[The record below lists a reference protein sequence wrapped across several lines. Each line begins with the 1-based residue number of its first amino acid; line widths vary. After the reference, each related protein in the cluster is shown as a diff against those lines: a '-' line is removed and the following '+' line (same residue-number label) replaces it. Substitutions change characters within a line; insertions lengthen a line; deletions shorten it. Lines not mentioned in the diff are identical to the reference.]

1 MKKTKIKMTKKSIL
15 NFLEKNATQF
25 SAVMGMF
32 LITAIVFN
40 STGIY
45 YFANVLTGQKSAV
58 FSGTTYPVKKSPNW
72 VALSSAEWKYTY
84 DQLPQDKLIDLP
96 TYTPSELA
104 IPFENLDLST
114 TSGKN
119 IRNAQVTFSV
129 PYMGNYKLDGK
140 EYAGSH
146 LAVDIKVP
154 KGTPVYAI
162 ANAVVVKASSL
173 STGFGNHLVLRHDDV
188 PAINNPNQ
196 KTTYYSG
203 YAHLQSYSVA
213 EGQLVEKGQL
223 IGYSGDSGT
232 GTTPHL
238 HFQIDNDTAPWHPY
252 WPYTSKE
259 ASDAGFSFYE
269 AVNAGVGKDKA
280 MSTTINPLIYI
291 QQNLS
296 SSSNT
301 SSSTS
306 VAPTTITPAVTTNTS
321 SPIDTSADVVD
332 ELPPSN
338 TDEITDPV
346 NVSSQPLVDVTPV
359 TPDLASIELKYTNSF
374 RVGEEKSFKVIALDT
389 NGEIISA
396 FKPEN
401 DLYIK
406 LENGSAK
413 LSKTYLSSADFKNGV
428 AEFSLTP
435 SADFGIRVSVSAE
448 NISAV
453 TDVLTATSFSDVAES
468 DQGFVAINFL
478 KNNDVVRGYP
488 DGSFKPKS
496 PVSRVESLKFIY
508 EGLNKEVNPRVVLE
522 FTDTDSKAWYARYI
536 ASAQQEGVVKGYPGN
551 VFKPANS
558 VTRAEFVKMLVEA
571 AGYNAKGYQPL
582 SGKNY
587 DDVNNGDW
595 YYSYIALAKDK
606 NILDTSTNKFRPNED
621 MTREEVAEV
630 LYKMIMV
637 KVKGEKKYDRS
648 VVVNAEDVANFYRSV

>member
-1 MKKTKIKMTKKSIL
+1 MTKKSIL
-15 NFLEKNATQF
+15 NFIRKNATQF
-25 SAVMGMF
+25 SAVMGVF
-32 LITAIVFN
+32 LIAALMFN
-40 STGIY
+40 STSIY
-45 YFANVLTGQKSAV
+45 HFANVLTGQKSAT
-58 FSGTTYPVKKSPNW
+58 FTGTTYPVKKSPNW
-72 VALSSAEWKYTY
+72 VALSSAEWKMTY

-96 TYTPSELA
+96 AYVPSELE
-104 IPFENLDLST
+104 IPFANLDLST
-114 TSGKN
+114 SRDKN

-162 ANAVVVKASSL
+162 ANAVVVKASAL
-173 STGFGNHLVLRHDDV
+173 STGFGNHLVLRHDEV
-188 PAINNPNQ
+188 PAINNPSQ

-203 YAHLQSYSVA
+203 YAHLQSYLVA

-238 HFQIDNDTAPWHPY
+238 HFQIDNESAPWHPY

-259 ASDAGFSFYE
+259 ASDAGYSFYE

-280 MSTTINPLIYI
+280 LSTTINPLVYI

-296 SSSNT
+296 SVSTSNT
-301 SSSTS
+301 SSSS
-306 VAPTTITPAVTTNTS
+306 PDITS
-321 SPIDTSADVVD
+321 SLSNESPNTATPSSTVD
-332 ELPPSN
+332 ELPPTSN
-338 TDEITDPV
+338 VEASDPV
-346 NVSSQPLVDVTPV
+346 NVASQPVVDVTPV
-359 TPDLASIELKYTNSF
+359 TPDLALLELKYTNSF
-374 RVGEEKSFKVIALDT
+374 RVGEEKTFKVIASDS
-389 NGEIISA
+389 NGEIITDY
-396 FKPEN
+396 KPEN

-406 LENGSAK
+406 LENGSAT
-413 LSKTYLSSADFKNGV
+413 LSQTYLSSADFKNGI

-435 SADFGIRVSVSAE
+435 SADFGIRVSVTAGD
-448 NISAV
+448 ISAV
-453 TDVLTATSFSDVAES
+453 TDVLTETSFSDIAES
-468 DQGFVAINFL
+468 DQSFVAINFL

-508 EGLNKEVNPRVVLE
+508 EGLNKNVKPRVVLE

-551 VFKPANS
+551 IFKPANS
-558 VTRAEFVKMLVEA
+558 VTRAEFIKMLIEA
-571 AGYNAKGYQPL
+571 AGYNAKGYVPL
-582 SGKNY
+582 TGKNY
-587 DDVNNGDW
+587 DDVNKDDW
-595 YYSYIALAKDK
+595 YYSYVSLARDK
-606 NILDTSTNKFRPNED
+606 NILDTSTNKFRPNEE

-630 LYKMIMV
+630 LYRMILV
-637 KVKGEKKYDRS
+637 KVKGEKNYEKS
-648 VVVNAEDVANFYRSV
+648 MVVNAEDVADFYRNV